1 MRFNSPET
9 GRSSTMPSLLATL
22 RSTLAPLCVAGAL
35 LVVANAPAPAQISFK
50 PTEQAVKEEQLL
62 NALKGGDKVTGR
74 ITIPDQMASSLIQP
88 GGRDWRGF
96 QTGTLPWIGGIAIL
110 GMLVLLAVFLLVRG
124 RVRLERGFS
133 GRTLVRFASFE
144 RFTHW
149 MTATCFII
157 LALSGLNISFG
168 RSLLLPLIG
177 PEAFSTLSAWGKI
190 AHNYL
195 AFPFMLGIAIMFVI
209 WVKDNIPSR
218 IDWNWLKAGGGLL
231 RNGQHPAAR
240 RFNAGQ
246 KGIFWMVIIG
256 GVLMSLSGWF
266 MLFPY
271 QAGDV
276 TTLQVWTIIHAVVAV
291 LFIAGILA
299 HIYIGS
305 VGMEG
310 AFDAMGTGEVDVNW
324 AREHHSLWVDE
335 AQTKDRTPAG
345 APPRGVPAE

>member
-1 MRFNSPET
+1 
-9 GRSSTMPSLLATL
+9 MPSLH
-22 RSTLAPLCVAGAL
+22 SIVKSIVGPLCLAFVL
-35 LVVANAPAPAQISFK
+35 LIAPSAPVTAQLSFK
-50 PTEQAVKEEQLL
+50 PTEQAVQEDKLL
-62 NALKGGDKVTGR
+62 GALKGGDTVAGR
-74 ITIPDQMASSLIQP
+74 ITIPDQTAANLIQP
-88 GGRDWRGF
+88 AGRSWRDF
-96 QTGTLPWIGGIAIL
+96 QRHLLPWIAGIAIL
-110 GMLVLLAVFLLVRG
+110 GMLALLAVFFFVRG
-124 RVRLERGFS
+124 RVRVDKGFS
-133 GRTLVRFASFE
+133 GTTLVRFASFE

-157 LALSGLNISFG
+157 LGLSGLNISFG
-168 RSLLLPLIG
+168 RTLLLPVIG

-195 AFPFMLGIAIMFVI
+195 AFPFMLGIVIMFVVWI
-209 WVKDNIPSR
+209 KDNIPGR
-218 IDWNWLKAGGGLL
+218 VDWEWLKAGGGLL
-231 RNGQHPAAR
+231 RNGKHPPAK

-256 GVLMSLSGWF
+256 GVLMSLSGWY

-276 TTLQVWTIIHAVVAV
+276 TSLQVWTVVHAVVAL

-305 VGMEG
+305 LGMEG

-324 AREHHSLWVDE
+324 AREHHSILADE
-335 AQTKDRTPAG
+335 AQAKGSAASGP
-345 APPRGVPAE
+345 PPRGVPAE

>member
-1 MRFNSPET
+1 
-9 GRSSTMPSLLATL
+9 MPSLHSLL
-22 RSTLAPLCVAGAL
+22 RAILVAVAVTFAAAL
-35 LVVANAPAPAQISFK
+35 PAAAQLSFK
-50 PTEQAVKEEQLL
+50 PTEQAVQEDKLL
-62 NALKGGDKVTGR
+62 GALKGGDKVTGR

-88 GGRDWRGF
+88 AGREWRDF
-96 QTGTLPWIGGIAIL
+96 QRSLLPWIAGIAIL
-110 GMLVLLAVFLLVRG
+110 GMLAVLAIFFFVRG
-124 RVRLERGFS
+124 RIRLDKGFS
-133 GRTLVRFASFE
+133 GKTLIRFASFE

-157 LALSGLNISFG
+157 LGLSGLNISFG
-168 RSLLLPLIG
+168 RTLLLPVIG

-195 AFPFMLGIAIMFVI
+195 AFPFMLGIAIMFIVWI
-209 WVKDNIPSR
+209 KDNIPGR
-218 IDWNWLKAGGGLL
+218 IDWEWLKAGGGLV
-231 RNGQHPAAR
+231 RNGKHPPAK

-256 GVLMSLSGWF
+256 GVLMSLSGWY

-276 TTLQVWTIIHAVVAV
+276 TSLQVWTVVHAVVAL

-305 VGMEG
+305 LGMEG

-324 AREHHSLWVDE
+324 AREHHSLWADE
-335 AQTKDRTPAG
+335 AQTKSRAPG
-345 APPRGVPAE
+345 GPPPRGVPAE